1 MSSTAGLAAA
11 SVAAWAARGS
21 RPARAIWSVS
31 VSSRA
36 IARHLLAAALLLP
49 CAGCMVGPDFTS
61 PSAPV
66 AGKWLE
72 SNNPSVDTRN
82 QEYRDWWKV
91 FHDPVLNRL
100 IEIAYNQNLTLVS
113 AGTKVLEA
121 RAQLGVAIGEF
132 YPQLQQGHGSV
143 TYIRPG
149 HADTTQFPSGVTQ
162 NFWRDSLGLT
172 VNWELD
178 FWGKFRRAIES
189 ADAAYLASIA
199 NYDYVLATLLGDVA
213 TTYIGIR
220 TLQTQIE
227 IARDNIVKQ
236 KKALAIAEAKYHGG
250 TATKLDVYQAENV
263 LGQTEAAIP
272 QLTIQLNQGFN
283 ALAVLL
289 GMSPQPLDPL
299 LRGSSGIPVPPK
311 TVAVG
316 IPADLVRRRPDIR
329 AAELAAMAQSA
340 QIGIA
345 EANLYPAFSLTGV
358 FGTSAATANQGK
370 LKRVFEAR
378 AIGFAFGP
386 SFQWNILNYGQ
397 ITNQVRVEDATLQ
410 GLLVDYQN
418 AVLQAQ
424 QQVEDGL
431 TSFLQGRE
439 QVDFL
444 RQSVAAA
451 NAALGLA
458 FLQYNLGTRDFT
470 TVLTAEQNLYTAQ
483 NDLAMAEGT
492 VSTGLAS
499 VYRALGGGWQIRA
512 DNEFVPAATAEEMRN
527 RTNWGELLLP
537 LGTPQP
543 PAPELPT
550 PADVNSSPRLPQ
562 W

>member
-1 MSSTAGLAAA
+1 MFLCDTARRR
-11 SVAAWAARGS
+11 SVSGPS
-21 RPARAIWSVS
+21 RPATRCRLW
-31 VSSRA
+31 
-36 IARHLLAAALLLP
+36 LGLALP
-49 CAGCMVGPDFTS
+49 LCCAGCLVGPDFSS

-66 AGKWLE
+66 AEKWLE
-72 SNNPSVDTRN
+72 SDNPSVDTRN
-82 QEYRDWWKV
+82 QEYRDWWTV

-100 IEIAYNQNLTLVS
+100 IEIAYNQNLTLVD
-113 AGTKVLEA
+113 AGTRVLEA

-132 YPQLQQGHGSV
+132 YPQLQQGNGSV
-143 TYIRPG
+143 TYIRPS
-149 HADTTQFPSGVTQ
+149 HADMTEFPVNVIH

-189 ADAAYLASIA
+189 ADASYLASIA
-199 NYDYVLATLLGDVA
+199 SYDYVLATLLGDVA

-220 TLQTQIE
+220 TLQTQID
-227 IARDNIVKQ
+227 IARENIVKQ
-236 KKALAIAEAKYHGG
+236 KKALAIATAKYQGG

-263 LGQTEAAIP
+263 LGQTEATIP

-289 GMSPQPLDPL
+289 GMPPQPMDPL

-340 QIGIA
+340 QIGIT

-358 FGTSAATANQGK
+358 FGTSASTVGRSK
-370 LKRVFEAR
+370 LKRVFEGR
-378 AIGFAFGP
+378 GIGFAFGP

-397 ITNQVRVEDATLQ
+397 ITNQVRVEDAALQ
-410 GLLVDYQN
+410 TLLVDYQN
-418 AVLQAQ
+418 TVLKAQ
-424 QQVEDGL
+424 QEVENGL
-431 TSFLQGRE
+431 TSFLQGRD
-439 QVDFL
+439 QVDYL

-451 NAALGLA
+451 NAALGIGL
-458 FLQYNLGTRDFT
+458 LQYNLGTRDFT

-483 NDLAMAEGT
+483 NNLAMAEGG

-527 RTNWGELLLP
+527 RTNWGELLP
-537 LGTPQP
+537 PPGTPQP
-543 PAPELPT
+543 PAPALPT
-550 PADVNSSPRLPQ
+550 PQDVSPNPRAPE

>member
-1 MSSTAGLAAA
+1 VALRLRILFA
-11 SVAAWAARGS
+11 SV
-21 RPARAIWSVS
+21 
-31 VSSRA
+31 
-36 IARHLLAAALLLP
+36 LP
-49 CAGCMVGPDFTS
+49 LWYSGCLVGPDFST
-61 PSAPV
+61 PTAPV
-66 AGKWLE
+66 ADKWLE
-72 SNNPSVDTRN
+72 SGNTSVDTRN
-82 QEYRDWWKV
+82 QEYRDWWSV
-91 FHDPVLNRL
+91 FRDPVLNRL

-113 AGTKVLEA
+113 AGTRVLEA

-132 YPQLQQGHGSV
+132 YPQLQQGTGSV
-143 TYIRPG
+143 TYIRPS
-149 HADTTQFPSGVTQ
+149 HADTTQFPSGVRQ

-199 NYDYVLATLLGDVA
+199 NYDYVLASLLGDVA
-213 TTYIGIR
+213 STYIGIR
-220 TLQTQIE
+220 TLQTQIQ
-227 IARDNIVKQ
+227 IAEENIVKQ

-263 LGQTEAAIP
+263 LAQTESTIP

-289 GMSPQPLDPL
+289 GIPPQPMDPL
-299 LRGSSGIPVPPK
+299 LQGSSGIPVPPK

-358 FGTSAATANQGK
+358 FGTSASTAGQSK
-370 LKRVFEAR
+370 LKRVFEGHG
-378 AIGFAFGP
+378 ITFAFGP
-386 SFQWNILNYGQ
+386 SFQWKILNYGQ
-397 ITNQVRVEDATLQ
+397 ITNQVRVEDAALQ
-410 GLLVDYQN
+410 TLLVDYQN
-418 AVLQAQ
+418 AVLKAQ
-424 QQVEDGL
+424 QQVENGL

-451 NAALGLA
+451 RAALGIAL
-458 FLQYNLGTRDFT
+458 LQYNLGTRDFT
-470 TVLTAEQNLYTAQ
+470 TVLTAEQNLYTAE
-483 NDLAMAEGT
+483 NNLAMAEGG
-492 VSTGLAS
+492 VSTGLAA

-512 DNEFVPAATAEEMRN
+512 DNEFVPAATAEEMRR
-527 RTNWGELLLP
+527 RTGWGDLLP
-537 LGTPQP
+537 PPGTPQP
-543 PAPELPT
+543 PAPPLPT
-550 PADVNSSPRLPQ
+550 PEDVNPNPRPPE

>member
-1 MSSTAGLAAA
+1 MFLCDSARRRSVSGPSRRAARCCLWLGLA
-11 SVAAWAARGS
+11 
-21 RPARAIWSVS
+21 
-31 VSSRA
+31 
-36 IARHLLAAALLLP
+36 LP
-49 CAGCMVGPDFTS
+49 LCCAGCLVGPDFSS

-66 AGKWLE
+66 AEKWLE
-72 SNNPSVDTRN
+72 SDNPSVDTRN
-82 QEYRDWWKV
+82 QEYRDWWIV

-100 IEIAYNQNLTLVS
+100 IEIAYNQNLTLVD
-113 AGTKVLEA
+113 AGTRVLEA
-121 RAQLGVAIGEF
+121 RAQLGAAIGEF
-132 YPQLQQGHGSV
+132 YPQLQQGNGSV
-143 TYIRPG
+143 TYIRPS
-149 HADTTQFPSGVTQ
+149 HANTTEFPVNVIH

-189 ADAAYLASIA
+189 ADASYLASIA

-220 TLQTQIE
+220 TLQTQIDITRE
-227 IARDNIVKQ
+227 NIVKQ
-236 KKALAIAEAKYHGG
+236 KKALAIATAKYQGG

-263 LGQTEAAIP
+263 LGQTESMIP

-289 GMSPQPLDPL
+289 GMPPQPMAPL

-340 QIGIA
+340 QIGIT

-358 FGTSAATANQGK
+358 FGTSASTVGQSK
-370 LKRVFEAR
+370 LKRVFEGSG
-378 AIGFAFGP
+378 IGFAFGP

-397 ITNQVRVEDATLQ
+397 ITNQVRVEDAALQ
-410 GLLVDYQN
+410 TLLVDYQN
-418 AVLQAQ
+418 TVLKAQ
-424 QQVEDGL
+424 QEVENGL
-431 TSFLQGRE
+431 TSFLQGRD
-439 QVDFL
+439 QVDYL

-451 NAALGLA
+451 DAALGIA

-483 NDLAMAEGT
+483 NDLAMAEGG

-527 RTNWGELLLP
+527 RTNWGELLP
-537 LGTPQP
+537 PPGTPQP
-543 PAPELPT
+543 PAPALPT
-550 PADVNSSPRLPQ
+550 PQDVSPNPRAPE

>member
-1 MSSTAGLAAA
+1 MFSYGSARRGPDSTPIVSETLARLGAVALRLRMLLISALMLSSG
-11 SVAAWAARGS
+11 
-21 RPARAIWSVS
+21 
-31 VSSRA
+31 
-36 IARHLLAAALLLP
+36 
-49 CAGCMVGPDFTS
+49 GCMVGPDF
-61 PSAPV
+61 SAPSTPV
-66 AGKWLE
+66 AEKWLE
-72 SNNPSVDTRN
+72 AGNASVDTHN
-82 QEYRDWWKV
+82 QNYRDWWTV
-91 FHDPVLNRL
+91 FHDPALDRL
-100 IEIAYNQNLTLVS
+100 IETAYNQNLTLVS
-113 AGTKVLEA
+113 AGTRVLQA
-121 RAQLGVAIGEF
+121 RAELGVAIGEF
-132 YPQLQQGHGSV
+132 YPQLQQGNGSI
-143 TYIRPG
+143 TYIRPS
-149 HADTTQFPSGVTQ
+149 HADTTQFPLGVGQ

-199 NYDYVLATLLGDVA
+199 NYDYVLASLLGDVA

-220 TLQTQIE
+220 TLQAQIQ
-227 IARDNIVKQ
+227 IAQENIVKQ
-236 KKALAIAEAKYHGG
+236 KKALAIAGAKYHGG

-263 LGQTEAAIP
+263 LGQTESAVP

-289 GMSPQPLDPL
+289 GMPPQPMDPL
-299 LRGSSGIPVPPK
+299 LRGSNGIPVPPK
-311 TVAVG
+311 SVAVG

-340 QIGIA
+340 QVGIA
-345 EANLYPAFSLTGV
+345 EANLYPAFSLTGF
-358 FGTSAATANQGK
+358 FGTSASTVGHSK
-370 LKRVFEAR
+370 LKRVFEGNG
-378 AIGFAFGP
+378 ITFAFGP

-397 ITNQVRVEDATLQ
+397 ITNQVRVEDAALQ

-418 AVLQAQ
+418 TVLKAQ
-424 QQVEDGL
+424 QEVENGL
-431 TSFLQGRE
+431 TSFLQGRD
-439 QVDFL
+439 QVDYL
-444 RQSVAAA
+444 RQSVTAA
-451 NAALGLA
+451 NAALRIA

-483 NDLAMAEGT
+483 NNLAMAEGG

-527 RTNWGELLLP
+527 RTNWGELMP
-537 LGTPQP
+537 PPSTPQP
-543 PAPELPT
+543 VVPALPT
-550 PADVNSSPRLPQ
+550 PQDVSPNPRAPE

>member
-1 MSSTAGLAAA
+1 MFLCDTARRR
-11 SVAAWAARGS
+11 SVTGPS
-21 RPARAIWSVS
+21 RPATRCRLW
-31 VSSRA
+31 
-36 IARHLLAAALLLP
+36 LGLALP
-49 CAGCMVGPDFTS
+49 LCCAGCLVGPDFSS

-66 AGKWLE
+66 AEKWLE
-72 SNNPSVDTRN
+72 SDNPSVDTRN
-82 QEYRDWWKV
+82 QEYRDWWTV
-91 FHDPVLNRL
+91 FHDPALNRL
-100 IEIAYNQNLTLVS
+100 IEIAYNQNLTLVD
-113 AGTKVLEA
+113 AGTRVLEA

-132 YPQLQQGHGSV
+132 YPQLQQGNGSV
-143 TYIRPG
+143 TYIRPS
-149 HADTTQFPSGVTQ
+149 HADTTEFPVNVTH

-189 ADAAYLASIA
+189 ADASYLASIA
-199 NYDYVLATLLGDVA
+199 SYDYVLATLLGDVA

-220 TLQTQIE
+220 TLQTQID
-227 IARDNIVKQ
+227 IARENIVKQ
-236 KKALAIAEAKYHGG
+236 KKALAIATAKYQGG
-250 TATKLDVYQAENV
+250 TATKLDVYQAETV
-263 LGQTEAAIP
+263 LGQTESTMP

-289 GMSPQPLDPL
+289 GMPPQPMDPL

-340 QIGIA
+340 QIGIT

-358 FGTSAATANQGK
+358 FFGTSASTVGRSK
-370 LKRVFEAR
+370 LKRVFEGR
-378 AIGFAFGP
+378 GIGFAFGP

-397 ITNQVRVEDATLQ
+397 ITNQVRVEDAALQ
-410 GLLVDYQN
+410 TLLVDYQN
-418 AVLQAQ
+418 TVLKAQ
-424 QQVEDGL
+424 QEVENGL
-431 TSFLQGRE
+431 TSFLQGRD
-439 QVDFL
+439 QVDYL

-451 NAALGLA
+451 NAALGIAL
-458 FLQYNLGTRDFT
+458 LQYNLGTRDFT

-483 NDLAMAEGT
+483 NNLAMAEGG

-499 VYRALGGGWQIRA
+499 VYRALGGGWQIRV

-527 RTNWGELLLP
+527 RTNWGELLAP
-537 LGTPQP
+537 PGTPQL
-543 PAPELPT
+543 PAPALPT
-550 PADVNSSPRLPQ
+550 PQDVSPNPRPPE

>member
-1 MSSTAGLAAA
+1 MFFCGSARRRSSPRPAARWCLWLGLA
-11 SVAAWAARGS
+11 
-21 RPARAIWSVS
+21 
-31 VSSRA
+31 
-36 IARHLLAAALLLP
+36 LP
-49 CAGCMVGPDFTS
+49 LCCAGCLVGPDFSS

-66 AGKWLE
+66 AEKWLE
-72 SNNPSVDTRN
+72 ANSPSVDTRN
-82 QEYRDWWKV
+82 QEYRDWWTV

-100 IEIAYNQNLTLVS
+100 IELAYNQNLTLVD
-113 AGTKVLEA
+113 AGTRVLEA

-132 YPQLQQGHGSV
+132 YPQVQQGNGSV
-143 TYIRPG
+143 TYIRPS
-149 HADTTQFPSGVTQ
+149 HSDTTQFPVNVVG

-189 ADAAYLASIA
+189 ADASYLASVA
-199 NYDYVLATLLGDVA
+199 NYDYVLVTLLGNVA

-220 TLQTQIE
+220 TLQTQIQISE
-227 IARDNIVKQ
+227 ENIVKQ
-236 KKALAIAEAKYHGG
+236 KKALAIAEAQYHGG

-263 LGQTEAAIP
+263 LGQTESTIP
-272 QLTIQLNQGFN
+272 QLTIQLKQGFN

-289 GMSPQPLDPL
+289 GMPPQPMEPL

-345 EANLYPAFSLTGV
+345 ESNLYPAFSLTGV
-358 FGTSAATANQGK
+358 FGTAASNVPQSRLSQNK
-370 LKRVFEAR
+370 LKRVFEGR
-378 AIGFAFGP
+378 GITFAFGP
-386 SFQWNILNYGQ
+386 AFTWNILNYGQ
-397 ITNQVRVEDATLQ
+397 ITNQVRVEDAALQ
-410 GLLVDYQN
+410 TLLVDYQN

-424 QQVEDGL
+424 QQVENGL

-444 RQSVAAA
+444 RESVAAA
-451 NAALGLA
+451 NAALGIAL
-458 FLQYNLGTRDFT
+458 LQYTLGTRDFT

-499 VYRALGGGWQIRA
+499 VYEALGGGWQIRA
-512 DNEFVPAATAEEMRN
+512 DNEFVPATTAEEMRN
-527 RTNWGELLLP
+527 RTNWGELLP
-537 LGTPQP
+537 PPGTPQP
-543 PAPELPT
+543 AVPPLPT
-550 PADVNSSPRLPQ
+550 PQDVSPNPRPPE

>member
-1 MSSTAGLAAA
+1 MRFCLWLG
-11 SVAAWAARGS
+11 
-21 RPARAIWSVS
+21 
-31 VSSRA
+31 
-36 IARHLLAAALLLP
+36 LLLP
-49 CAGCMVGPDFTS
+49 LCSAGCLVGPDFSS

-66 AGKWLE
+66 AERWLE
-72 SNNPSVDTRN
+72 ADNTSVDTRS
-82 QEYRDWWKV
+82 QEYRDWWTV

-100 IEIAYNQNLTLVS
+100 IETAYNQNLSLVS
-113 AGTKVLEA
+113 AGTQVLEA

-132 YPQLQQGHGSV
+132 YPQVQQGSGEL
-143 TYIRPG
+143 TYIRPS
-149 HADTTQFPSGVTQ
+149 HADTTRFPIGVTR
-162 NFWRDSLGLT
+162 NFWRDALGLT

-189 ADAAYLASIA
+189 ADASYLASIA

-220 TLQTQIE
+220 TLQTQIA

-263 LGQTEAAIP
+263 LAQTESTIP

-289 GMSPQPLDPL
+289 GMPPRPMEPL
-299 LRGSSGIPVPPK
+299 LAGSSGIPVPPK

-329 AAELAAMAQSA
+329 AAELAAMAQGA

-345 EANLYPAFSLTGV
+345 EANLYPAFSLTGT
-358 FGTSAATANQGK
+358 FGTAASNVGRSK
-370 LKRVFEAR
+370 LKRVFEGR
-378 AIGFAFGP
+378 GITFAFGP
-386 SFQWNILNYGQ
+386 AFQWNILNYGQ
-397 ITNQVRVEDATLQ
+397 ITNQVRVEDAALQ
-410 GLLVDYQN
+410 TLLVNYQN

-424 QQVEDGL
+424 QQVENGL

-444 RQSVAAA
+444 RESVAAA

-483 NDLAMAEGT
+483 NNLAMAEGN
-492 VSTGLAS
+492 VSSGLAS
-499 VYRALGGGWQIRA
+499 LYEALGGGWQIRA
-512 DNEFVPAATAEEMRN
+512 DNEFVPAETAEEMRN
-527 RTNWGELLLP
+527 RTNWGELLP
-537 LGTPQP
+537 APGTPQP
-543 PAPELPT
+543 PAPALPS
-550 PADVNSSPRLPQ
+550 PQDVNPNPRPPE

>member
-1 MSSTAGLAAA
+1 MFSRGSARRRPNSTATALA
-11 SVAAWAARGS
+11 SLVR
-21 RPARAIWSVS
+21 
-31 VSSRA
+31 SRA
-36 IARHLLAAALLLP
+36 VVLRLRILLVSALPLW
-49 CAGCMVGPDFTS
+49 CSGCLVGPDFST
-61 PSAPV
+61 PAAAV
-66 AGKWLE
+66 ADKWLE
-72 SNNPSVDTRN
+72 SGDPSVDTRN
-82 QEYRDWWKV
+82 QEYRDWWSV

-100 IEIAYNQNLTLVS
+100 IETAYNQNLTLVS
-113 AGTKVLEA
+113 AGTRVLQA
-121 RAQLGVAIGEF
+121 RAELGVAIGEF
-132 YPQLQQGHGSV
+132 YPQLQQGTGSV
-143 TYIRPG
+143 TYIRPS
-149 HADTTQFPSGVTQ
+149 HADTTQFPSGVRQ

-199 NYDYVLATLLGDVA
+199 NYDYVLASLLGDVA

-220 TLQTQIE
+220 TLQAQIQ
-227 IARDNIVKQ
+227 IAADNIVKQ
-236 KKALAIAEAKYHGG
+236 KKALAIAAAKYHGG

-263 LGQTEAAIP
+263 LAQTESTIP

-289 GMSPQPLDPL
+289 GMPPQPMDPL
-299 LRGSSGIPVPPK
+299 LQGSSGIPVPPK

-316 IPADLVRRRPDIR
+316 IPADFVRRRPDIR

-345 EANLYPAFSLTGV
+345 EANLYPAFSLTGI
-358 FGTSAATANQGK
+358 FGTSASTVGQSK
-370 LKRVFEAR
+370 LKRVFEGHG
-378 AIGFAFGP
+378 ITFAFGP

-397 ITNQVRVEDATLQ
+397 ITNQVRVEDAALQ
-410 GLLVDYQN
+410 TLLVDYQN
-418 AVLQAQ
+418 AVLKAQ
-424 QQVEDGL
+424 QEVENGL

-451 NAALGLA
+451 RAALGIAL
-458 FLQYNLGTRDFT
+458 LQYNLGTRDFT
-470 TVLTAEQNLYTAQ
+470 TVLTAEQNLYTAE
-483 NDLAMAEGT
+483 NDLAMAEGG
-492 VSTGLAS
+492 VSTGLAA

-512 DNEFVPAATAEEMRN
+512 DNEFVPAATAEEMRK
-527 RTNWGELLLP
+527 RTDWGDLLP
-537 LGTPQP
+537 PPGAPQP
-543 PAPELPT
+543 PAPPLPT
-550 PADVNSSPRLPQ
+550 PQDVNPNPRPPE

>member
-1 MSSTAGLAAA
+1 MFLCGSARRRSGLGPPGTGT
-11 SVAAWAARGS
+11 RI
-21 RPARAIWSVS
+21 RQ
-31 VSSRA
+31 
-36 IARHLLAAALLLP
+36 LLGLVLP
-49 CAGCMVGPDFTS
+49 LCCVGCLVGPDFSS

-66 AGKWLE
+66 AEKWIE
-72 SNNPSVDTRN
+72 AANASVDIRN

-91 FHDPVLNRL
+91 FHDPVLDRL

-113 AGTKVLEA
+113 AGTQVFEA

-132 YPQLQQGHGSV
+132 YPQLQQGNGSV
-143 TYIRPG
+143 TYIRPS
-149 HADTTQFPSGVTQ
+149 HADTTTFPSGVTR
-162 NFWRDSLGLT
+162 NFWRDALGLT

-189 ADAAYLASIA
+189 ADAAYLSSIA

-236 KKALAIAEAKYHGG
+236 KKALAIAQAKYQGG

-263 LGQTEAAIP
+263 LAQTESTIP
-272 QLTIQLNQGFN
+272 QLTVQLNQGFN

-289 GMSPQPLDPL
+289 GTAPQPMAPL

-345 EANLYPAFSLTGV
+345 EANLYPAFSLTGT
-358 FGTSAATANQGK
+358 FGTSATNIRPSN
-370 LKRVFEAR
+370 LKKVFEGVG
-378 AIGFAFGP
+378 ITFAFGP
-386 SFQWNILNYGQ
+386 AFQWNILNYGQ
-397 ITNQVRVEDATLQ
+397 ITNQVQVEDATLQ
-410 GLLVDYQN
+410 TLLVDYQN
-418 AVLQAQ
+418 DVLQAQ
-424 QQVEDGL
+424 QQVENGL

-439 QVDFL
+439 QVDWL
-444 RQSVAAA
+444 RKSVVAAKG
-451 NAALGLA
+451 ALGIAL
-458 FLQYNLGTRDFT
+458 LEYNLGTVPFT
-470 TVLTAEQNLYTAQ
+470 TVLVMEQNLYTAQ
-483 NDLAMAEGT
+483 NDLAIAEGN
-492 VSTGLAS
+492 VSTGLAT
-499 VYRALGGGWQIRA
+499 VYQALGGGWQIRA
-512 DNEFVPAATAEEMRN
+512 DNEFVPAATAEEMRG
-527 RTNWGELLLP
+527 RTNWGELLP
-537 LGTPQP
+537 PPGTPQP
-543 PAPELPT
+543 PAPALPT
-550 PADVNSSPRLPQ
+550 PADVSPNPRLPE

>member
-1 MSSTAGLAAA
+1 MDLAAA
-11 SVAAWAARGS
+11 SKALRGTFEFRVMSGVPIIPRNLARLPVAA
-21 RPARAIWSVS
+21 AI
-31 VSSRA
+31 
-36 IARHLLAAALLLP
+36 LLQ
-49 CAGCMVGPDFTS
+49 CAGCLVGPDFKE

-66 AGKWLE
+66 AEKWLE
-72 SNNPSVDTRN
+72 AGNTSVDTRN

-91 FHDPVLNRL
+91 FHDPVLDRL

-113 AGTKVLEA
+113 AGTQVLEA

-132 YPQLQQGHGSV
+132 YPQIQQGSGSV
-143 TYIRPG
+143 TYIRPS
-149 HADTTQFPSGVTQ
+149 HADTTEFPSGVTR
-162 NFWRDSLGLT
+162 NFWRDALGLT
-172 VNWELD
+172 ANWELD

-189 ADAAYLASIA
+189 ADASYLGSIA

-236 KKALAIAEAKYHGG
+236 KKALAIAQAKYQGG

-263 LGQTEAAIP
+263 LAQTESTIP

-289 GMSPQPLDPL
+289 GMSPQPMDPL
-299 LRGSSGIPVPPK
+299 LTGSHGIPVPPS

-345 EANLYPAFSLTGV
+345 ESNLYPAFSLTGT
-358 FGTSAATANQGK
+358 FGTAATNIRPGK
-370 LKRVFEAR
+370 LKRVFEGTG
-378 AIGFAFGP
+378 ITFAFGP

-397 ITNQVRVEDATLQ
+397 ITNQVRVEDAGLQ
-410 GLLVDYQN
+410 TLLVNYQN

-424 QQVEDGL
+424 QQVENGL

-439 QVDFL
+439 QVDYL

-483 NDLAMAEGT
+483 NNLAMAEGN
-492 VSTGLAS
+492 VSAGLAS
-499 VYRALGGGWQIRA
+499 VYEALGGGWQIRA
-512 DNEFVPAATAEEMRN
+512 ENEFVPAATAEEMRN
-527 RTNWGELLLP
+527 RTNWGELLP
-537 LGTPQP
+537 PAGTPQP
-543 PAPELPT
+543 TAPALPSPT
-550 PADVNSSPRLPQ
+550 DVSSSPRPPE

>member
-1 MSSTAGLAAA
+1 MLFFGSGRRRLGVVPVAPQSS
-11 SVAAWAARGS
+11 
-21 RPARAIWSVS
+21 PCARALVAHF
-31 VSSRA
+31 R
-36 IARHLLAAALLLP
+36 LLLGLVLVLP
-49 CAGCMVGPDFTS
+49 CGGCLVGPDFS
-61 PSAPV
+61 RPAAPV
-66 AGKWLE
+66 ADKWLE
-72 SNNPSVDTRN
+72 ASNSSVDTRN
-82 QEYRDWWKV
+82 QEYRDWWTV
-91 FHDPVLNRL
+91 FRDPALNRL
-100 IEIAYNQNLTLVS
+100 IETAYNQNLTLVS
-113 AGTKVLEA
+113 AGTRVLEA

-132 YPQLQQGHGSV
+132 YPQLQVGRGSV
-143 TYIRPG
+143 TYIRPS
-149 HADTTQFPSGVTQ
+149 HADTTEFPLGVTQ

-227 IARDNIVKQ
+227 IARENVIRQ
-236 KKALAIAEAKYHGG
+236 KKALAIAEAKYRGG
-250 TATKLDVYQAENV
+250 TATKLDVYQAQNV
-263 LGQTEAAIP
+263 LAQTESTIP
-272 QLTIQLNQGFN
+272 QLTIQLNQGLN

-289 GMSPQPLDPL
+289 GMSPQPMDPL
-299 LRGSSGIPVPPK
+299 LKGSSGIPVPPK

-345 EANLYPAFSLTGV
+345 QANLYPAFSLTGT
-358 FGTSAATANQGK
+358 FGTAASNVAQSK
-370 LKRVFEAR
+370 LKRVFEGKG
-378 AIGFAFGP
+378 ITFAFGP
-386 SFQWNILNYGQ
+386 SFQWNVLNYGQ
-397 ITNQVRVEDATLQ
+397 ITNQVRVEDAALQ

-418 AVLQAQ
+418 RVLKAQ
-424 QQVEDGL
+424 QEVENGL
-431 TSFLQGRE
+431 TTFLQGRD
-439 QVDFL
+439 QVDLL

-451 NAALGLA
+451 NAALGIA
-458 FLQYNLGTRDFT
+458 ILQYNLGTRDFT

-483 NDLAMAEGT
+483 NDLAMAEGN
-492 VSTGLAS
+492 VSSGLAS

-512 DNEFVPAATAEEMRN
+512 DNDFVPAATAEEMRS
-527 RTNWGELLLP
+527 RTNWGELLPP
-537 LGTPQP
+537 LGAPQP
-543 PAPELPT
+543 PAPALPT
-550 PADVNSSPRLPQ
+550 PQDVNPNPRPPE

>member
-1 MSSTAGLAAA
+1 MSSAAGLAAA
-11 SVAAWAARGS
+11 SVAARVARGS
-21 RPARAIWSVS
+21 RRARVIWRVS
-31 VSSRA
+31 VSSHA
-36 IARHLLAAALLLP
+36 IAAALLLP
-49 CAGCMVGPDFTS
+49 CAGCMVGPNFVS

-66 AGKWLE
+66 AEKWLE
-72 SNNPSVDTRN
+72 AGNASVDTRN

-91 FHDPVLNRL
+91 FHDPVLDRL

-113 AGTKVLEA
+113 AGTHVLEA

-132 YPQLQQGHGSV
+132 YPQVQQGNGSV
-143 TYIRPG
+143 TYIRPS
-149 HADTTQFPSGVTQ
+149 HADTTIFPSGVNH
-162 NFWRDSLGLT
+162 NFWRDNLGLT

-189 ADAAYLASIA
+189 ADAAYLSSVA
-199 NYDYVLATLLGDVA
+199 NYDFVLVTLLGDVA
-213 TTYIGIR
+213 TTYIGVR

-227 IARDNIVKQ
+227 IARENIVKQ
-236 KKALAIAEAKYHGG
+236 KKALAIATAKYKGG

-263 LGQTEAAIP
+263 LGQTESTIP

-289 GMSPQPLDPL
+289 GMSPQPMDPL
-299 LRGSSGIPVPPK
+299 LRGSNGIPVPPK

-329 AAELAAMAQSA
+329 ATELAAMAQSA

-358 FGTSAATANQGK
+358 FGTSASTVSKSK
-370 LKRVFEAR
+370 LKRVFEGSG
-378 AIGFAFGP
+378 ITFAFGP

-397 ITNQVRVEDATLQ
+397 ITNQVRIEDAALQ
-410 GLLVDYQN
+410 TLLVNYQN

-424 QQVEDGL
+424 QQVENGL

-444 RQSVAAA
+444 RESVAAA

-483 NDLAMAEGT
+483 NDLATAEGN
-492 VSTGLAS
+492 VSAGLAS
-499 VYRALGGGWQIRA
+499 VYEALGGGWQIRA
-512 DNEFVPAATAEEMRN
+512 DNEFVPAATAEEMRS
-527 RTNWGELLLP
+527 RTNWGELLP
-537 LGTPQP
+537 PPGTPQP
-543 PAPELPT
+543 SAPALPT
-550 PADVNSSPRLPQ
+550 PADVSSSPRAPE

>member
-1 MSSTAGLAAA
+1 MSANWPLVGRFA
-11 SVAAWAARGS
+11 
-21 RPARAIWSVS
+21 
-31 VSSRA
+31 
-36 IARHLLAAALLLP
+36 LAAALLLQ
-49 CAGCMVGPDFTS
+49 CAGCLVGPDFSS

-66 AGKWLE
+66 AEKWLE
-72 SNNPSVDTRN
+72 AGNASVDTRN

-91 FHDPVLNRL
+91 FHDPVLDRL

-113 AGTKVLEA
+113 AGTQVLQA

-132 YPQLQQGHGSV
+132 YPQVQQGNGSV
-143 TYIRPG
+143 TYIRPS
-149 HADTTQFPSGVTQ
+149 HSDTTQFPLGVTH
-162 NFWRDSLGLT
+162 NFWRDALGLT

-189 ADAAYLASIA
+189 ADASYLSSIA

-213 TTYIGIR
+213 TTYVGIR

-227 IARDNIVKQ
+227 IARENIVKQ
-236 KKALAIAEAKYHGG
+236 KKALAIATAKYQGG

-263 LGQTEAAIP
+263 LAQTESTIP

-289 GMSPQPLDPL
+289 GMPPQPMEPL
-299 LRGSSGIPVPPK
+299 LAGSSGIPVPPK
-311 TVAVG
+311 AVAVG

-329 AAELAAMAQSA
+329 AAELAAMAQGA

-358 FGTSAATANQGK
+358 FGTSASTVSKSK
-370 LKRVFEAR
+370 LKRVFEGSG
-378 AIGFAFGP
+378 ITFAFGP

-397 ITNQVRVEDATLQ
+397 ITNQVRVEDAALQ
-410 GLLVDYQN
+410 TLLVNYQN
-418 AVLQAQ
+418 TVLQAQ
-424 QQVEDGL
+424 QQVENGL

-439 QVDFL
+439 QVDLL

-483 NDLAMAEGT
+483 NNLAMAEGN
-492 VSTGLAS
+492 VSSGLAS
-499 VYRALGGGWQIRA
+499 LYEALGGGWQIRA

-527 RTNWGELLLP
+527 RTNWGELLP
-537 LGTPQP
+537 PPGTPQP
-543 PAPELPT
+543 AAPELPT
-550 PADVNSSPRLPQ
+550 PADVSPNPRLPQ